1 MENPHV
7 LALCGPSVV
16 GRIQCTWAQVRAH
29 EDCGV
34 KMAQFSAHW
43 FSKGDRCGHSC
54 GSRPAAIWRDK
65 LIPCKLHGFAR
76 TNSGHPLWH
85 HWCCSL
91 LFTAVAVDVVELNVY
106 QYVSWCNGLL
116 VSSSY
121 YDQNNFRQWQIYM
134 LPLTVWERLTSVFC
148 LIWMLS
154 IIV

>member
-65 LIPCKLHGFAR
+65 LIPCKLHGLPR
-76 TNSGHPLWH
+76 TDSGHSLWH
-85 HWCCSL
+85 HWCESFIIYGHCSWYSR
-91 LFTAVAVDVVELNVY
+91 VEYLPLHVMMPWMATFLPF
-106 QYVSWCNGLL
+106 SMIRIILANGRF
-116 VSSSY
+116 V
-121 YDQNNFRQWQIYM
+121 FM
-134 LPLTVWERLTSVFC
+134 LPLTMCEQLKNVF
-148 LIWMLS
+148 
-154 IIV
+154 V